1 MKMLLLLA
9 LLLTLDACQ
18 KSEPTSGGA
27 IPATCKPSSLLKERL
42 LSASFAVGRWR
53 LRSEQLVKLGGGPCK
68 GKGRRKRQ
76 LGIGNGR

>member
-18 KSEPTSGGA
+18 NPSRLQAVQSQR
-27 IPATCKPSSLLKERL
+27 TCKPSSLLKERL

>member
-18 KSEPTSGGA
+18 NRSRLQAVQSQP
-27 IPATCKPSSLLKERL
+27 PATFLPIKERL